1 MKVKVTKPG
10 TVVWDAEQGVVV
22 QDTPIAVR
30 ATGAI
35 RDALNNKQ
43 IIEVFDEEVIIDNS
57 TTGPE
62 ASQDLPI
69 DEAKPVQDLSIDE
82 AKLGQDLPID
92 EVQPIQVLPNDEV
105 QPVQD
110 LPINEAKPDEAVSVD
125 EAPKAKKLTVK

>member
-62 ASQDLPI
+62 ANQDLPNDEAKPDEANQDLPI
-69 DEAKPVQDLSIDE
+69 DEAKP
-82 AKLGQDLPID
+82 
-92 EVQPIQVLPNDEV
+92 
-105 QPVQD
+105 
-110 LPINEAKPDEAVSVD
+110 DEAVSID

>member
-1 MKVKVTKPG
+1 MKVRVTKPG

-62 ASQDLPI
+62 ASQDLPN
-69 DEAKPVQDLSIDE
+69 DEVQPVQDLSIDE
-82 AKLGQDLPID
+82 AKP
-92 EVQPIQVLPNDEV
+92 E
-105 QPVQD
+105 
-110 LPINEAKPDEAVSVD
+110 EAMSVD

>member
-62 ASQDLPI
+62 TSQELSNDETEPAKDLPI
-69 DEAKPVQDLSIDE
+69 DEAKPEETVSI
-82 AKLGQDLPID
+82 
-92 EVQPIQVLPNDEV
+92 
-105 QPVQD
+105 
-110 LPINEAKPDEAVSVD
+110 D
-125 EAPKAKKLTVK
+125 EAPKAKKLAIK

>member
-35 RDALNNKQ
+35 RDALNSKQ

-69 DEAKPVQDLSIDE
+69 DEVQPVQDLSIDE
-82 AKLGQDLPID
+82 AKP
-92 EVQPIQVLPNDEV
+92 E
-105 QPVQD
+105 
-110 LPINEAKPDEAVSVD
+110 EAVSVD

>member
-62 ASQDLPI
+62 ASQDLPSDEAKPEEAVSI
-69 DEAKPVQDLSIDE
+69 DEAKPEETVVID
-82 AKLGQDLPID
+82 Q
-92 EVQPIQVLPNDEV
+92 
-105 QPVQD
+105 
-110 LPINEAKPDEAVSVD
+110 AKPEEAMSVD

>member
-62 ASQDLPI
+62 ANQD
-69 DEAKPVQDLSIDE
+69 
-82 AKLGQDLPID
+82 
-92 EVQPIQVLPNDEV
+92 LPNDEV

-110 LPINEAKPDEAVSVD
+110 LSIDEAKPEEAVSVDEAKPDEAVSVD

>member
-1 MKVKVTKPG
+1 MKVRVTKPG

-22 QDTPIAVR
+22 QDNPIAVR

-62 ASQDLPI
+62 TSQVLPIDEGQPVQGLPIDEVKPVQDLPI
-69 DEAKPVQDLSIDE
+69 DEAKPE
-82 AKLGQDLPID
+82 
-92 EVQPIQVLPNDEV
+92 
-105 QPVQD
+105 
-110 LPINEAKPDEAVSVD
+110 EAVSID
-125 EAPKAKKLTVK
+125 EAPKAKKLAIK

>member
-1 MKVKVTKPG
+1 MKVRVTKPG

-62 ASQDLPI
+62 ANQD
-69 DEAKPVQDLSIDE
+69 
-82 AKLGQDLPID
+82 
-92 EVQPIQVLPNDEV
+92 LPNDEV

-110 LPINEAKPDEAVSVD
+110 LPIDEAKPEEAVSID

>member
-62 ASQDLPI
+62 ANQD
-69 DEAKPVQDLSIDE
+69 
-82 AKLGQDLPID
+82 
-92 EVQPIQVLPNDEV
+92 LPNDEV

-110 LPINEAKPDEAVSVD
+110 LSIDEAKPEEAVSIDEAKPEETVVIDQAKPEEAVSID

>member
-62 ASQDLPI
+62 ANQD
-69 DEAKPVQDLSIDE
+69 
-82 AKLGQDLPID
+82 
-92 EVQPIQVLPNDEV
+92 LPNDEV

-110 LPINEAKPDEAVSVD
+110 LSINEAKPDEAVSVD
-125 EAPKAKKLTVK
+125 EAQKAKKLTVK

>member
-62 ASQDLPI
+62 ANQDLPN
-69 DEAKPVQDLSIDE
+69 
-82 AKLGQDLPID
+82 D

>member
-57 TTGPE
+57 TAGSET
-62 ASQDLPI
+62 SQELPN
-69 DEAKPVQDLSIDE
+69 DKVQPVQDLSIDE
-82 AKLGQDLPID
+82 AKP
-92 EVQPIQVLPNDEV
+92 E
-105 QPVQD
+105 
-110 LPINEAKPDEAVSVD
+110 EAVSID

>member
-10 TVVWDAEQGVVV
+10 TVVWDAEQRVVV

-35 RDALNNKQ
+35 REALNSKQ

-62 ASQDLPI
+62 ANQD
-69 DEAKPVQDLSIDE
+69 
-82 AKLGQDLPID
+82 
-92 EVQPIQVLPNDEV
+92 LPNDEV

-110 LPINEAKPDEAVSVD
+110 LSIDEAKPEETVVID

>member
-62 ASQDLPI
+62 ASQDLP
-69 DEAKPVQDLSIDE
+69 
-82 AKLGQDLPID
+82 
-92 EVQPIQVLPNDEV
+92 NDEV

-110 LPINEAKPDEAVSVD
+110 LPINEAKSEEAVSID

>member
-62 ASQDLPI
+62 ANQDLPI
-69 DEAKPVQDLSIDE
+69 DEAKPDE
-82 AKLGQDLPID
+82 ANQDLPID
-92 EVQPIQVLPNDEV
+92 
-105 QPVQD
+105 
-110 LPINEAKPDEAVSVD
+110 EAKPDEAVSID

>member
-62 ASQDLPI
+62 ANQD
-69 DEAKPVQDLSIDE
+69 
-82 AKLGQDLPID
+82 
-92 EVQPIQVLPNDEV
+92 LPNDEV

-110 LPINEAKPDEAVSVD
+110 LSIDEAKPDEAVSVN

>member
-62 ASQDLPI
+62 ANQD
-69 DEAKPVQDLSIDE
+69 
-82 AKLGQDLPID
+82 
-92 EVQPIQVLPNDEV
+92 LPNDEV

-110 LPINEAKPDEAVSVD
+110 LSIDEAKPEETVSID

>member
-62 ASQDLPI
+62 ANQGLPSDEAKPEEAVSI
-69 DEAKPVQDLSIDE
+69 DEAKPEETVVID
-82 AKLGQDLPID
+82 Q
-92 EVQPIQVLPNDEV
+92 
-105 QPVQD
+105 
-110 LPINEAKPDEAVSVD
+110 AKPEEAVSID

>member
-62 ASQDLPI
+62 ANQD
-69 DEAKPVQDLSIDE
+69 
-82 AKLGQDLPID
+82 
-92 EVQPIQVLPNDEV
+92 LPNDEV

-110 LPINEAKPDEAVSVD
+110 LPINEAKPDEAMSIDEAKPDEAVSVD

>member
-43 IIEVFDEEVIIDNS
+43 IIEVFDEEVIVDNS

-62 ASQDLPI
+62 ANQD
-69 DEAKPVQDLSIDE
+69 
-82 AKLGQDLPID
+82 
-92 EVQPIQVLPNDEV
+92 LPNDEV

-110 LPINEAKPDEAVSVD
+110 LSIDEAKPEEAVSID

>member
-57 TTGPE
+57 TTRPE
-62 ASQDLPI
+62 ANQDVSIGQVNPDEVLPI
-69 DEAKPVQDLSIDE
+69 EPVKSEETVVID
-82 AKLGQDLPID
+82 
-92 EVQPIQVLPNDEV
+92 
-105 QPVQD
+105 
-110 LPINEAKPDEAVSVD
+110 EAKPDEAVSVD